1 VYVDRRLTRNRLV
14 VYVGKYSTYRG
25 CAWYQ
30 NGESTAGSGSTIG
43 IRVARVLPG
52 LGQQRKGVMTK
63 LSHLIMPPP
72 PACVASVHY
81 EERGSVCWAWRAA
94 RNEQRRYM
102 RITNWTVKV
111 PRGSPFLGPVHEMTS
126 RSILGVAAH

>member
-1 VYVDRRLTRNRLV
+1 
-14 VYVGKYSTYRG
+14 
-25 CAWYQ
+25 
-30 NGESTAGSGSTIG
+30 
-43 IRVARVLPG
+43 
-52 LGQQRKGVMTK
+52 MTK

-72 PACVASVHY
+72 PACVASVQY
-81 EERGSVCWAWRAA
+81 EERERASVRWDGIAA